1 MDGNKVNFPQSY
13 PQTLKTKLFK
23 TVEKRVL
30 TFQAKLIL
38 STFVAVL
45 LITLWI
51 LRDFVLKTVV
61 NPYIIDEIPTSYPHC
76 SNLVVENWTGDYEI
90 FAFAKAFAESTHAQ
104 TVVSTMYESVAKHPR
119 LKQATLLNAW
129 SAELDTTSLVFFI
142 VPFQEPKTLNIAKAV
157 VDSAYKRGW
166 KEFSLVTRD
175 MHSRRSRLCY
185 EKFAKPLDITVH
197 LLPYERDFNHQNW
210 FESTTGWTVAFPEV
224 VKQLYYDLFVL

>member
-1 MDGNKVNFPQSY
+1 MDGNNVNFPQSY

-30 TFQAKLIL
+30 TLQAKLIL
-38 STFVAVL
+38 STFVGFL

-51 LRDFVLKTVV
+51 IRGWVLRTVV
-61 NPYIIDEIPTSYPHC
+61 NPYIVDEIPTSYPHC

-119 LKQATLLNAW
+119 LRQATLLNAW
-129 SAELDTTSLVFFI
+129 SAELDTASLVFFI

-157 VDSAYKRGW
+157 VDSAHKRGW

-185 EKFAKPLDITVH
+185 EKFAKPLGITVH

-210 FESTTGWTVAFPEV
+210 FESITGWTVAFPEI